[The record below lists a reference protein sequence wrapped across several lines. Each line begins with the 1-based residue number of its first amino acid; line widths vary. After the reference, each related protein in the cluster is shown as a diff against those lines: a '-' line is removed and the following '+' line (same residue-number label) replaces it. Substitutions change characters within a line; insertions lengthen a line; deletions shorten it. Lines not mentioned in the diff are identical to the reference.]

1 MVLLAVVTAFAL
13 VFIGAVTLW
22 MGEFASNPE
31 EKE

>member
-22 MGEFASNPE
+22 MGSIPE